1 MADKKDEEQK
11 IVVDGKTLKA
21 SDLSRKARSI
31 VGFVARIDQE
41 IRDVRYQLDRAML
54 ARRQALVDLNVELA
68 KDAEADQVK
77 N

>member
-68 KDAEADQVK
+68 KDAEAEQVK

>member
-1 MADKKDEEQK
+1 MAEKKDEEQK

-68 KDAEADQVK
+68 KDAEAEQVK